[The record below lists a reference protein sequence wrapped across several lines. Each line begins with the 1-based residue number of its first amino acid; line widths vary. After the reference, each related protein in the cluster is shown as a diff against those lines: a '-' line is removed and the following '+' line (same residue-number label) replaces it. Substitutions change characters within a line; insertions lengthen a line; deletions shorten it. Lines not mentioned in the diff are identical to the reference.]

1 MPVPALLCK
10 SPNRRR
16 LHRRAFKSVFV
27 NPPRPAP
34 FKFYLSEREYAQTIG
49 TTERMIRKWREQW
62 KRTGYGPGV
71 RPESFDGVHWRYA
84 WEAVT
89 QNTEGTWLN
98 MLKADR
104 STPTRHR

>member
-1 MPVPALLCK
+1 MPTLARK
-10 SPNRRR
+10 NHRRR

-62 KRTGYGPGV
+62 KRTGYPRPLV
-71 RPESFDGVHWRYA
+71 RIPSALGLGIYRMVPRGHQRC
-84 WEAVT
+84 
-89 QNTEGTWLN
+89 
-98 MLKADR
+98 
-104 STPTRHR
+104 